1 MKKAKVNN
9 RNSGSDGGNVPTPTP
24 TPIPI
29 RRDIVAMETILA
41 MKPELYVDVAGEPRI
56 ELPFACGDPNRPQSP
71 WSLRHDRVRVEIAA
85 FVFHTAGIIL
95 FDQEITRILY
105 VLEGKAWKDH
115 RIDIELQQAL
125 DEEPL
130 VEALFI
136 FLHQPETE
144 GRFQDSCSKLLT
156 ALTKIGRKNGVDTRS
171 KAWPK
176 GAASLSCRL
185 GQLEALLAK
194 CGIKVA
200 RGRFPGGARYGKL
213 ESDFTRDGGK
223 QTPSQTSSVDNK
235 HHPKTLRNIDARD
248 GAGDDIFDR
257 IQTSE

>member
-9 RNSGSDGGNVPTPTP
+9 RNSGSDGGNSPTP
-24 TPIPI
+24 TPIPT

-56 ELPFACGDPNRPQSP
+56 GLPFARGDPKPPQSP
-71 WSLRHDRVRVEIAA
+71 WSLRHDRVRAEIAE
-85 FVFHTAGIIL
+85 FVFQSAGIIL

-176 GAASLSCRL
+176 GAPQLSGRL

-200 RGRFPGGARYGKL
+200 RGRFVGGARYVKL
-213 ESDFTRDGGK
+213 ESNFTCDGGK

-235 HHPKTLRNIDARD
+235 HHPKTLRIIDARD
-248 GAGDDIFDR
+248 GAGGDVFDR